1 MKLIGFLGNSAGIVI
16 IGTIV
21 VFAIIEKKEV
31 FSLFIKGV
39 KTGEKLI
46 LELFPTL
53 IGLFVAVRNVK

>member
-1 MKLIGFLGNSAGIVI
+1 MKIVSFIGNSSSIII

-21 VFAIIEKKEV
+21 IFAIVEKKQV
-31 FSLFIKGV
+31 FSLFIEGV
-39 KTGEKLI
+39 KNGGKLM